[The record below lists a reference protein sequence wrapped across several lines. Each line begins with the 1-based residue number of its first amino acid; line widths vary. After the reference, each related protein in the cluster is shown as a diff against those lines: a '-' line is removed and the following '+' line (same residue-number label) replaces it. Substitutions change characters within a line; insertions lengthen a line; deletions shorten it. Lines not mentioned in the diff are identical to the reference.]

1 MGKLTLMTAI
11 CIGLATVVG
20 MQARAQDAGQIA
32 DTAKSIHLP
41 PARLKAFEGFF
52 QFSREKDQVIQFTLQ
67 RDTLLAKLIWINLT
81 VHLVPESDSSFHTV
95 EPLEGRSIPIKFTR
109 NNEGIFSQMFLV
121 GQNLVWNRLKDY
133 KPLVRTEIAHTPEQL
148 KAFEGIYQGADK
160 QLFIGIAQKDNKL
173 MLHQYWNGEDVKF
186 VPDSPAHFYCP
197 DQLSLTLE
205 FVRGADGSAIRMIAF
220 GRDSWIRTKSLSL
233 TPAMVK
239 VYEGKYRLKEDPDD
253 IIRITASGLNLTI
266 RQLWDGK
273 ETVVSP
279 KTNQFFFNQ
288 ELGCLLTFDLD
299 DSGGV
304 IGAFVLGNDYFEKI
318 KE

>member
-1 MGKLTLMTAI
+1 MAAI
-11 CIGLATVVG
+11 CIGLATGVG
-20 MQARAQDAGQIA
+20 TPATAQDAGQIA
-32 DTAKSIHLP
+32 DTGKSIHLP

-52 QFSREKDQVIQFTLQ
+52 QFSREKEQVIQFTLQ
-67 RDTLLAKLIWINLT
+67 RDTLLAKLIWINST

-95 EPLEGRSIPIKFTR
+95 EALEGRSIPIKFTR
-109 NNEGIFSQMFLV
+109 NNEGGFSQMFLV

-148 KAFEGIYQGADK
+148 KAFEGIYQGENK

-173 MLHQYWNGEDVKF
+173 MLHQYWGGDDVEF
-186 VPDSPAHFYCP
+186 LPDSPAHFYCLK
-197 DQLSLTLE
+197 QSQFTLQ
-205 FVRGADGSAIRMIAF
+205 FVRGADGSAVRMIAF
-220 GRDSWIRTKSLSL
+220 GRDKWERTKALSL
-233 TPAMVK
+233 TPALVK
-239 VYEGKYRLKEDPDD
+239 LYEGRYHLREDPDD
-253 IIRITASGLNLTI
+253 IIRITASGLNLTV

-288 ELGCLLTFDLD
+288 ELGYLLTFDLD
-299 DSGGV
+299 DSGAV
-304 IGAFVLGNDYFEKI
+304 IGAFLLGNDYFEKI